1 MDHKLLKLFRKAEQA
16 QTHKQAQKVLKKLAK
31 YEQAKD
37 PLRGTTSL

>member
-31 YEQAKD
+31 YEQQQD
-37 PLRGTTSL
+37 TTAG